1 MAIALIVAAILF
13 FLLYRRRRTR
23 NLESQLSN
31 LHKDHSPRWEE
42 EKRNLLIQ
50 LNEAQMERGQL
61 RAHLQIADTQDRRD
75 VVELFDKLN
84 ISIKNSCLLASKAVL
99 KSAQLNSSWTTKDAS
114 DPKQLQKLLDGAGL
128 LVVSARGAGRR
139 LEDFLPLAF
148 CYIVNSTLVNNLFG
162 LFHPGLSIDEN
173 KLMLDMYSD
182 VRRRGWLQICLIYRS
197 KALTQF
203 FQILRVS
210 PLGGAV
216 RHTPR

>member
-1 MAIALIVAAILF
+1 
-13 FLLYRRRRTR
+13 
-23 NLESQLSN
+23 LESQLSN

-50 LNEAQMERGQL
+50 LNKAQMERGQL

-128 LVVSARGAGRR
+128 LVVSSLASQTI
-139 LEDFLPLAF
+139 EDLPSEISVSD
-148 CYIVNSTLVNNLFG
+148 CQISMQRSSVDSLVSFG
-162 LFHPGLSIDEN
+162 TVGVD
-173 KLMLDMYSD
+173 K
-182 VRRRGWLQICLIYRS
+182 
-197 KALTQF
+197 
-203 FQILRVS
+203 
-210 PLGGAV
+210 
-216 RHTPR
+216 